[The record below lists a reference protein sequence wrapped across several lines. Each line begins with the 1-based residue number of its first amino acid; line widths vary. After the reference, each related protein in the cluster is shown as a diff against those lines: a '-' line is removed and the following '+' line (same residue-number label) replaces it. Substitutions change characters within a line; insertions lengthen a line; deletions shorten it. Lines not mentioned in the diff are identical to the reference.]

1 MCKIKFV
8 IRDEDN
14 QAVSIDI
21 DRYKNGIIG
30 NRNKYMI
37 YAVAKGYGSLDKAMS
52 MTLNE
57 ICEAY
62 SALILFRD
70 EENSN

>member
-1 MCKIKFV
+1 
-8 IRDEDN
+8 
-14 QAVSIDI
+14 
-21 DRYKNGIIG
+21 
-30 NRNKYMI
+30 MI

-62 SALILFRD
+62 SALILFRE